1 MIELRLNID
10 KSFYKEETRD
20 GYTIS
25 PEMKKLW
32 AVELDLLNEFM
43 SVCKRNNI
51 RFSADAGTILGAV
64 RHKGMIP
71 WDDDID
77 VMMLREDYDKLCK
90 IASKEFT
97 YPYFF
102 QTEDTDKGSLRGHAQ
117 LRNSATTGIL
127 YAEKEY
133 KYKFNQGIFIDIF
146 PIENLSED
154 TKEVVTKLR
163 SYHIQGQG
171 KLE

>member
-51 RFSADAGTILGAV
+51 RFSADAGT
-64 RHKGMIP
+64 
-71 WDDDID
+71 DI
-77 VMMLREDYDKLCK
+77 
-90 IASKEFT
+90 KE
-97 YPYFF
+97 
-102 QTEDTDKGSLRGHAQ
+102 
-117 LRNSATTGIL
+117 
-127 YAEKEY
+127 
-133 KYKFNQGIFIDIF
+133 
-146 PIENLSED
+146 
-154 TKEVVTKLR
+154 
-163 SYHIQGQG
+163 
-171 KLE
+171 